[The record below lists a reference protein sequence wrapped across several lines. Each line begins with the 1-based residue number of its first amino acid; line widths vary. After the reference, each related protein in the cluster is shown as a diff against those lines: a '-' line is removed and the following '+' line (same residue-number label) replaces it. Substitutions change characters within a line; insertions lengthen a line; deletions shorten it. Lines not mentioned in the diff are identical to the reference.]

1 MSIRKTNISILV
13 AAILACPFSAGAGLY
28 GFTEINPYT
37 PEEKILDIDVPPKQV
52 TNFRETL
59 RHNVEMLSNYAYLR
73 DKNFQIII
81 HEGQELLNKSLW
93 EYHLTGYNEARAR
106 PTQAKDPSFLFKFK
120 KHRYGTNDVIGTP
133 PPEYLTNI
141 TGIVL
146 NKPYSLNRII
156 SPGLLASKLKI
167 IAFDLCTAPE
177 TCMDYIKKSVAD
189 NILLQTGSSATTIF
203 RNIEEQPVINEN
215 ARNIFKLSEAENNL
229 YLNDESSFRDKYD
242 LIKQLRNTN
251 FDVVIIRPQFNNK
264 EAYTTDE
271 VNSLKFK
278 KNGTRRL
285 IFAEMN
291 LTEANPE
298 QYYWKKKWQLGKPSW
313 LRRKSF
319 SNQGSIIAE
328 YWNDEW
334 RKIIGNH
341 FKSIIDTKYDGA
353 FFTGLENH
361 KYFEYQLPLE

>member
-1 MSIRKTNISILV
+1 MSTHKTNIFIF
-13 AAILACPFSAGAGLY
+13 AIALLACPFSAGAGLY
-28 GFTEINPYT
+28 GFTEFNPYT

-59 RHNVEMLSNYAYLR
+59 RHNVEMLSNYAYHR

-93 EYHLTGYNEARAR
+93 EYHLSGYNEARAR
-106 PTQAKDPSFLFKFK
+106 PTQAEDPSFLFKFK

-133 PPEYLTNI
+133 VPEYLNNI

-146 NKPYSLNRII
+146 NKIYSLNRTIN
-156 SPGLLASKLKI
+156 PGLLASRLKI
-167 IAFDLCTAPE
+167 IAFDLCTAPK
-177 TCMDYIKKSVAD
+177 TCMDYIQKSVAS

-203 RNIEEQPVINEN
+203 SRIDEQPVINEN
-215 ARNIFKLSEAENNL
+215 ARNIFKLSDAKNIL
-229 YLNDESSFRDKYD
+229 YLNDESSFRNKYD
-242 LIKQLRNTN
+242 LIKQLRDTN
-251 FDVVIIRPQFNNK
+251 FDIVIIRPQFKNK
-264 EAYTTDE
+264 ESYTANE

-319 SNQGSIIAE
+319 SNQDSVIVE

-341 FKSIIDTKYDGA
+341 FKSILDTKYDGA
-353 FFTGLENH
+353 IFTGLENH